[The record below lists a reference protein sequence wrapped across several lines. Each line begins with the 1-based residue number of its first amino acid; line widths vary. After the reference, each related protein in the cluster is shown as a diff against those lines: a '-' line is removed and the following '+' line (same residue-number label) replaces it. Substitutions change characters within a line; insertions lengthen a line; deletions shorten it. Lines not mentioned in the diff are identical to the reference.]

1 MKLLNIEYKIKQNV
15 TNALLYYAND
25 CLRGNKTFQPFVK
38 YMTDLENV
46 TGKEYIKPIRNA
58 LWGFM
63 SLKNKNVI
71 RLKGSDTID
80 VSDLFVDNI
89 VNNKNVT
96 VVKTVETSNIFKYS
110 WARCSIFLTAYCRFQ
125 MIKIILQCPNLDDII
140 LINTDG
146 FISKTIQPHLVI
158 SPNIGDFKLKTQGG
172 CIIHN
177 SNNVVFK

>member
-89 VNNKNVT
+89 VNNENVT
-96 VVKTVETSNIFKYS
+96 VIKTVETSNIFKYS
-110 WARCSIFLTAYCRFQ
+110 WARCSIFLTAYCRF
-125 MIKIILQCPNLDDII
+125 N
-140 LINTDG
+140 
-146 FISKTIQPHLVI
+146 F
-158 SPNIGDFKLKTQGG
+158 
-172 CIIHN
+172 
-177 SNNVVFK
+177 SNDKNYFS